1 MAKGWERGIMRST
14 KRSEDN
20 ARFSGW
26 RLLGLG
32 FWQAWQMISM
42 CTNTLVPDAD
52 RFPFAGNAL
61 LWVLS
66 LIAAGFLAVMLL
78 ARRRAPFLG
87 RRSCFIAAGGLTA
100 AGSVLVPAALTF
112 GEGAG
117 GFALFLAGAVAVSF
131 GNALLLIMWGELW
144 SALATGRVGRHLY
157 VSYTFAFV
165 LFFAAY
171 ALPLWAAVAFNALM
185 PVVSAAV
192 LVACKREPR
201 REPSVLP
208 LDVKAIPVLR
218 ILACI
223 LVISI
228 VYGMSQGLVNT
239 FAEGDSS
246 FIAKAFILTGGGI
259 AAITLSMVVAPSAA
273 EPIALYRPVIP
284 AMVAGLILLML
295 LPAPY
300 RFVGGGLIIMGVYCL
315 DMFMMLVSTDVAF
328 RARIPVA
335 LSFGL
340 VILCARTGT
349 LAGTFVADVLQ
360 QPSLWSEAL
369 RTDVFLAGVLVL
381 ALVGMLFFTQVD
393 VQKLY
398 ATPRAATD
406 ASLEQKCGTIARM
419 CRLTNREAEVLVLLA
434 RGRTV
439 RYICDELS
447 IAQGTAKHHVSN
459 IYRKV
464 GVFDRQGLLDTIEQ
478 GGVGKPGWE

>member
-1 MAKGWERGIMRST
+1 MRT
-14 KRSEDN
+14 KPQDDDHVG
-20 ARFSGW
+20 FSGW

-32 FWQAWQMISM
+32 FWQAWWMISM
-42 CTNTLVPDAD
+42 CTDVLLPTTD
-52 RFPFAGNAL
+52 RFPFAGNTT
-61 LWVLS
+61 LWVLV
-66 LIAAGFLAVMLL
+66 LTTVGYLVVVAL
-78 ARRRAPFLG
+78 ARRLSPFLTH
-87 RRSCFIAAGGLTA
+87 RASFLAAGGLTA
-100 AGSVLVPAALTF
+100 AGTVTLPIALTL
-112 GEGAG
+112 GSGAA
-117 GFALFLAGAVAVSF
+117 GFAWFLAGTVSLSL

-165 LFFAAY
+165 LFFVAY
-171 ALPLWAAVAFNALM
+171 ALPEAAAVAFTAAL
-185 PVVSAAV
+185 PIVSAAV
-192 LVACKREPR
+192 L
-201 REPSVLP
+201 
-208 LDVKAIPVLR
+208 
-218 ILACI
+218 
-223 LVISI
+223 
-228 VYGMSQGLVNT
+228 
-239 FAEGDSS
+239 
-246 FIAKAFILTGGGI
+246 
-259 AAITLSMVVAPSAA
+259 VAPSAA

-284 AMVAGLILLML
+284 AMVAGLILLLL

-300 RFVGGGLIIMGVYCL
+300 RFLGAGLVIMGVYCL

-328 RARIPVA
+328 RGRIPVA

-349 LAGTFVADVLQ
+349 LIGSFAADQLLNAA
-360 QPSLWSEAL
+360 LWSEAL
-369 RTDVFLAGVLVL
+369 RSEVFLVGVLALV
-381 ALVGMLFFTQVD
+381 LVGMLFFTQTD

-398 ATPRAATD
+398 ATSREETAD
-406 ASLEQKCGTIARM
+406 ASLEQKCAAIARM

>member
-1 MAKGWERGIMRST
+1 MHTKQRGDD
-14 KRSEDN
+14 K
-20 ARFSGW
+20 AGFSGW

-32 FWQAWQMISM
+32 FWQAWWMIGM
-42 CTNTLVPDAD
+42 CTDVLLPTTD
-52 RFPFAGNAL
+52 RYPFAGNTT
-61 LWVLS
+61 LWVLV
-66 LIAAGFLAVMLL
+66 LTTVGYLAVVAL
-78 ARRRAPFLG
+78 ARRLSPFL
-87 RRSCFIAAGGLTA
+87 SHPACFAAAGGLTA
-100 AGSVLVPAALTF
+100 AATVALPLTLTLGSGAL
-112 GEGAG
+112 
-117 GFALFLAGAVAVSF
+117 GFAGFLVGTVALSL

-165 LFFAAY
+165 LFFIAY
-171 ALPLWAAVAFNALM
+171 ALPGAAAVAFTATL
-185 PVVSAAV
+185 PVVSAVV

-208 LDVKAIPVLR
+208 LDVRTIPVRR
-218 ILACI
+218 IFACI
-223 LVISI
+223 VVISI
-228 VYGMSQGLVNT
+228 VYGASQGIVNT
-239 FAEGDSS
+239 FSEGDAS
-246 FIAKAFILTGGGI
+246 FMAKTMLLAGGAL
-259 AAITLSMVVAPSAA
+259 AAITLSMVVAPSSA

-284 AMVAGLILLML
+284 AMVAGLILLLL
-295 LPAPY
+295 LPAPF
-300 RFVGGGLIIMGVYCL
+300 RFLGAGLVIMGVYCL

-328 RARIPVA
+328 RGRIPVA

-349 LAGTFVADVLQ
+349 LIGSFAANGLLQ
-360 QPSLWSEAL
+360 STAWSQAMRSE
-369 RTDVFLAGVLVL
+369 VFLVGVLTLVF
-381 ALVGMLFFTQVD
+381 VGMLFFTQTD
-393 VQKLY
+393 VQRLY
-398 ATPRAATD
+398 ATSRSEAVD
-406 ASLEQKCGTIARM
+406 ASLEQKCSAIAQM

>member
-1 MAKGWERGIMRST
+1 MHT
-14 KRSEDN
+14 LQRSEET

-42 CTNTLVPDAD
+42 CTNTLVPDTE

-61 LWVLS
+61 LWVLT
-66 LIAAGFLAVMLL
+66 LTAVGYVAVMFT
-78 ARRRAPFLG
+78 ARRHTPFLSQ
-87 RRSCFIAAGGLTA
+87 RVFFLLAGGLTA
-100 AGSVLVPAALTF
+100 MGTTLIPLTLTF
-112 GEGAG
+112 GEGMS

-171 ALPLWAAVAFNALM
+171 ALPFWAAVAFNTLM
-185 PVVSAAV
+185 PIISAAI
-192 LVACKREPR
+192 LVACKHEPR

-208 LDVKAIPVLR
+208 LDIKTVPALR
-218 ILACI
+218 ILICI

-228 VYGMSQGLVNT
+228 VYGLSQGMANT
-239 FAEGDSS
+239 FAEGDGS
-246 FIAKAFILTGGGI
+246 FIAKALLLAGGGI
-259 AAITLSMVVAPSAA
+259 AAITLSMVVAPSSA
-273 EPIALYRPVIP
+273 EPIALYRPIIP
-284 AMVAGLILLML
+284 AMVAGLILLLL
-295 LPAPY
+295 LPTPY
-300 RFVGGGLIIMGVYCL
+300 RFLGAGLIIMGVYCL

-340 VILCARTGT
+340 AIFCARTGT
-349 LAGTFVADVLQ
+349 LLGSFAADALL
-360 QPSLWSEAL
+360 QPSLWSAAL
-369 RTDVFLAGVLVL
+369 RTDVFLAGVLIL
-381 ALVGMLFFTQVD
+381 TLIGMLLFTQVD

-398 ATPRAATD
+398 ATPRATTD
-406 ASLEQKCGTIARM
+406 TSLEQKCASIATM
-419 CRLTNREAEVLVLLA
+419 CHLTNREGEVLILLA

-464 GVFDRQGLLDTIEQ
+464 GVFDRQGLLNTIEQ

>member
-1 MAKGWERGIMRST
+1 MQQHGETVG
-14 KRSEDN
+14 
-20 ARFSGW
+20 RFSNW

-32 FWQAWQMISM
+32 FWQAWQMIAM
-42 CTNTLVPDAD
+42 CTATVVPSVSHI
-52 RFPFAGNAL
+52 PFVNNAI
-61 LWVLS
+61 LWVL
-66 LIAAGFLAVMLL
+66 LLMTVGYAAVVAL
-78 ARRRAPFLG
+78 ARRRSPFLSHG
-87 RRSCFIAAGGLTA
+87 AFFVAAGGLTA
-100 AGSVLVPAALTF
+100 AGTIAVPLALTF
-112 GEGAG
+112 GEGIG
-117 GFALFLAGAVAVSF
+117 GFALFLVGAAALSF

-165 LFFAAY
+165 FFFAAY
-171 ALPLWAAVAFNALM
+171 AM
-185 PVVSAAV
+185 PVWIAVVFTAMLPIVSAGV
-192 LVACKREPR
+192 LVACKKEPR

-208 LDVKAIPVLR
+208 LDIKTIPVRR

-223 LVISI
+223 LIISI
-228 VYGMSQGLVNT
+228 VYGTSQGMVNT
-239 FAEGDSS
+239 FAEGDGA
-246 FIAKAFILTGGGI
+246 FIAKALILAGAAL

-284 AMVAGLILLML
+284 AMVAGLILLLL

-300 RFVGGGLIIMGVYCL
+300 RFVGAGLIIMGVYCL

-328 RARIPVA
+328 RGRIPVA
-335 LSFGL
+335 MSFGL

-349 LAGTFVADVLQ
+349 LIGSAAANNLLEST
-360 QPSLWSEAL
+360 LWSTGV
-369 RTDVFLAGVLVL
+369 RTDIFLLSVLVL
-381 ALVGMLFFTQVD
+381 VCVGMLFFTQTD

-398 ATPRAATD
+398 ATPRAETPD
-406 ASLEQKCGTIARM
+406 ASLESKCENIADM

-478 GGVGKPGWE
+478 GGVGKPGWK